1 MCPLL
6 PGQRLNVLE
15 VPMESRSSGSSQSLD
30 VFTRNPADKYI
41 TPVPPKPLPSPRLGD
56 LCIEPYKVYMQST
69 RGGPRSATY
78 PPSGP
83 MSRGFERHTR
93 STSSTSPQ
101 RTRGAMFTE
110 FKGLKDRLVASK
122 RSASTNPKELQ
133 IGVPT
138 LMSTTAEDVDL
149 VPLSRTS
156 KSLRRAPQTSS
167 SLPPPVS
174 VSRMREF
181 SPLGSHPVEPIQDF
195 DFGFSQRASSD
206 AQRSSKRY
214 HSRASSATTASVKT
228 SSGRARASSMDT
240 RRTQY
245 YLSPN
250 EPWTSTPQPD
260 HKFVKEVAPAPV
272 LQRPTYLELPSTDQR
287 PSSSHGGDRSPS
299 LHGSL
304 DKHKDLPPL
313 PRYLVP
319 APLFACK
326 SSALSPVLVQGEE
339 EYEQVQEQEQGQG
352 SEQVPEPLQEPSS
365 EAEIRLIAEKEKCRS
380 HFSTWST
387 ESSTFSVPTTDEDV
401 VHSPTF
407 SSFTSNSSDIGGS
420 PQRMCGPFTHG
431 DQNYDFTDEDV
442 DKGIFTVSLSSSPP
456 KLSLDPFRISAFGP
470 SLLNIDID
478 DHRPR
483 SVVHRQAMCFGVGFQ
498 GYSLPEDEMESQTTI
513 TKIASR
519 EEPVVANGRESSVNH
534 LERLMSEFGYLG
546 DAVL

>member
-1 MCPLL
+1 
-6 PGQRLNVLE
+6 
-15 VPMESRSSGSSQSLD
+15 MESRSSSTAQSSD

-56 LCIEPYKVYMQST
+56 LCIEPYKVHMQSV
-69 RGGPRSATY
+69 RGPRSATY
-78 PPSGP
+78 PPPGS

-110 FKGLKDRLVASK
+110 FKGLKDRLVSSK

-167 SLPPPVS
+167 SLPPPVTA
-174 VSRMREF
+174 SRMREF
-181 SPLGSHPVEPIQDF
+181 SPLGSHPVEPMQDF

-250 EPWTSTPQPD
+250 EPWTSTPQPY
-260 HKFVKEVAPAPV
+260 HKSVKEVVPAPL

-304 DKHKDLPPL
+304 DKDKDLPPL

-326 SSALSPVLVQGEE
+326 SSALGLVLVQDEE
-339 EYEQVQEQEQGQG
+339 EYERGQG
-352 SEQVPEPLQEPSS
+352 SEQVSEPLHEPSS
-365 EAEIRLIAEKEKCRS
+365 EAEIQLITEKEKCHS

-387 ESSTFSVPTTDEDV
+387 ESSTFSMPTTDEDV
-401 VHSPTF
+401 IHSPTF

-431 DQNYDFTDEDV
+431 DQNYDLTDKDV
-442 DKGIFTVSLSSSPP
+442 DEGIFTVSLSSSPP

-483 SVVHRQAMCFGVGFQ
+483 SAVHRQAMCFGVGFQ

-519 EEPVVANGRESSVNH
+519 AEPVVANGRESSVSH
-534 LERLMSEFGYLG
+534 MERLMSEFGYLG